1 MNESI
6 SGPDL
11 IDPVAENLSY
21 ENIRDNS
28 KAMEIVFAGGHFTE
42 EGIKKLSAI
51 KQAMH

>member
-11 IDPVAENLSY
+11 IDLVAENLSY

-28 KAMEIVFAGGHFTE
+28 KAMEIVYDIREKFQKHFPE
-42 EGIKKLSAI
+42 AVFDE
-51 KQAMH
+51 